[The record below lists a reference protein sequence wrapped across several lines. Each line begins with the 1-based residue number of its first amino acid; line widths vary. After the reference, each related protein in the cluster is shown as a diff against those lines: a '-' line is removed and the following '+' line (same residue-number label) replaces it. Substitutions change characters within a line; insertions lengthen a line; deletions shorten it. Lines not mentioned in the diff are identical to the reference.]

1 MESPRGRSRT
11 NRVRTHRLSIWA
23 NIFFFFLGCPD
34 SGHGVRI
41 FALLN
46 GDRRSSLLSPSH
58 GSRGWSP
65 VTAKPVV
72 LPPALAKRNPQKELQ
87 FAVGRRCASAPRIPP
102 SDCEFTVMQKRRF
115 FRPTI
120 RHDSENVT
128 LASASQGCHDVTPP
142 PRHFPGEEVCSDGD
156 DLPVTCGSY
165 ITPPPATERRGRGG
179 GEKQCVGR
187 RRRRCT

>member
-1 MESPRGRSRT
+1 MCKLSNVNTWRRLWYEYKINSSFEKRVESPRGRSQT

-142 PRHFPGEEVCSDGD
+142 PLGTSRARKCAQ
-156 DLPVTCGSY
+156 TAMIC
-165 ITPPPATERRGRGG
+165 R
-179 GEKQCVGR
+179 
-187 RRRRCT
+187 